1 MRPQDTSYLLDWT
14 DIAIELDARGCAVLP
29 RLLAPIGCHSLAA
42 LYAEDG
48 PFRNCIVRGRHGL
61 SREEYK
67 AFRYPLPP
75 HVQEIRAA
83 LYP

>member
-1 MRPQDTSYLLDWT
+1 MKPQGTSYLLDWT
-14 DIAIELDARGCAVLP
+14 DIAIELDARDCAVLP
-29 RLLAPIGCHSLAA
+29 RLLAAIECQSLTA
-42 LYAEDG
+42 LYAEEG
-48 PFRNCIVRGRHGL
+48 PFRNRIVRGRHGL